1 MKVMITISLLKMMI
15 NTGEDDNDFIFDDK
29 DFLKKK
35 NNLKG

>member
-29 DFLKKK
+29 DLKK
-35 NNLKG
+35 